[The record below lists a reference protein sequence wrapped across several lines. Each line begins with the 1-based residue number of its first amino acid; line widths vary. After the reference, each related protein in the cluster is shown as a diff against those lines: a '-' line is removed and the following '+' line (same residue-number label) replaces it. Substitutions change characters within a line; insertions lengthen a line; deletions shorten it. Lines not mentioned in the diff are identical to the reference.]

1 MRYRPALDTLIA
13 ALRGNPHVDVLRA
26 ELGPAR
32 PPAHVRAIADE
43 VQRRHA
49 LELPAALL
57 DLYVEMDG
65 FTLVWEPKPSVR
77 VEGRAWSI
85 PPCFNELRPL
95 DSLRFGDRHAEFR
108 WTSPDDDDEL
118 EARAALQLLV
128 DHDQED
134 QGTFLVSIAGTTH
147 LYYVHD
153 QGEDVDPLRVD
164 FAEYF
169 DRFIALRGF
178 FGWQDHL
185 VERRYPGER
194 DADLYARWMPVL
206 FPSAAAGGV
215 AST

>member
-1 MRYRPALDTLIA
+1 MRYRHALDTLIA
-13 ALRGNPHVDVLRA
+13 ALRGNPRVDVLRA

-32 PPAHVRAIADE
+32 PPAHVRALADE

-85 PPCFNELRPL
+85 PACFNELRPL
-95 DSLRFGDRHAEFR
+95 DSLRFGDRHDEFR

-118 EARAALQLLV
+118 EARAALRLLV

-206 FPSAAAGGV
+206 FPDAAVGRV
-215 AST
+215 APT